1 MDASEWKKRSARLH
15 LYGWNSGLKT
25 YFHVR
30 QLLVL
35 WDFLLLQEIMEVP
48 GHRGCWME
56 TLGSDC
62 WHKSIVE
69 PTQTRRAAANDQTSK
84 DITYHDLTFILYRLG
99 RETSRHF
106 WWWTNQVLFLFIY
119 IYIYINLLNAS
130 PVILLDLGLPET
142 ERLICGLL
150 ATCCRLKHSSFRVTL
165 KNSLTGT
172 KGTCFS
178 NSASEYISIKSLFAR
193 NSDI

>member
-119 IYIYINLLNAS
+119 IYIHKSPERKSCNPIGSWTSRNGAADLWFAGHLLQVETL
-130 PVILLDLGLPET
+130 VI
-142 ERLICGLL
+142 
-150 ATCCRLKHSSFRVTL
+150 
-165 KNSLTGT
+165 
-172 KGTCFS
+172 
-178 NSASEYISIKSLFAR
+178 
-193 NSDI
+193 

>member
-15 LYGWNSGLKT
+15 LYGSNSGLKT

-62 WHKSIVE
+62 WHRSIVE
-69 PTQTRRAAANDQTSK
+69 PTQTRRAAANGQTSK
-84 DITYHDLTFILYRLG
+84 DITYHDLTFILYRLC
-99 RETSRHF
+99 R
-106 WWWTNQVLFLFIY
+106 NIQAFLMMDQPSPFFCPY
-119 IYIYINLLNAS
+119 IYIYKSPERKSCNPIGSWTSRNGAADLWFAGHLLQVET
-130 PVILLDLGLPET
+130 PVI
-142 ERLICGLL
+142 
-150 ATCCRLKHSSFRVTL
+150 
-165 KNSLTGT
+165 
-172 KGTCFS
+172 
-178 NSASEYISIKSLFAR
+178 
-193 NSDI
+193 